1 MKKDCNLV
9 LVGHAHV
16 NDDQMSKDSITLMRC
31 GAGINL
37 DQTTEK
43 RDGEIVENDIVIY
56 TEDQARD
63 LIYGIKAIAASY
75 GWKL

>member
-16 NDDQMSKDSITLMRC
+16 NDDQMAKDCITLMRC
-31 GAGINL
+31 SHGINL

-43 RDGEIVENDIVIY
+43 LDGTIIESDIVIY